1 MKKRFL
7 YKKKKIIGILVVAF
21 MLATSI
27 GTIIQFFPA
36 EFGVNANTAG
46 NNGYTPSLSSVGE
59 TGSAYIDGSYYTNTS
74 VANSGTTTVHIPI
87 LQNSS
92 YSTYSF
98 GTSKTWNSISSTSA
112 YTIQGFSGAPAYVY
126 FSSSDVI
133 ELDSVAFELG
143 FNLVDG
149 KQYTLGTVYAN
160 LTLDGVTMQW
170 VHTFNY
176 YITTSSYYYAII
188 TPSYVLA
195 DYNFNGGTGY
205 AVVSNANTASL
216 NITATSGGTAYSGL
230 PTYLFTTTVDQ
241 GQNVIYEDLSV
252 SAQSVPFVDGYY
264 YGSTTPSLGVPNS
277 ETYFEVSW
285 SSSVDAL
292 VTYFGYVQTGTSGT
306 FGGFAKTGDEDSICF
321 TTSQVSSA
329 IPSAGNTVN
338 YYVDASFYLSDQ
350 YQAVNHKFVNTYSP
364 SYTYSQVSGTTNQAS
379 ASYSISSTTP
389 SGDIYTD
396 YGGTLYTTF
405 SPVVNFTNPY
415 YTYKQNELNAAITGS
430 TSVNSN
436 TSSIQDIS
444 CTVPVYSETSAHS
457 PSWTVSLDLYG
468 NVAPSVDSYN
478 AKWTGSSDNIELWFN
493 ATQNTFNNETLQ
505 LSVNWGNGNISTFT
519 STNTYG
525 TSYGFVEYYQYSQVG
540 SYTITAT
547 ISNEPNP
554 SNNYLLSLSNSTIM
568 SKTYTISISPSVK
581 QASTGNILPSGSV
594 LQQSEAINVYFSA
607 VNDIVNTL
615 KIYEND
621 GSGNILV
628 GTETFNTA
636 SGEFSDIK
644 PSYEGVFSFA
654 LSIVFDGANATF
666 TYNYA
671 APYYPANLSNYVT
684 TYYSNSASQ
693 LTSTNYKTLQVHY
706 WDYNYANAYA
716 SNLSEWLYQY
726 DIPNNKS
733 DFVRINFNDTW
744 LFYSASVPVYGSVN
758 DSNGSVI
765 LNSTNWDTVQLE
777 LLEPITIANPLGE
790 LTISYAP
797 STALAQIAG
806 VKIPFSELTTYVN
819 GKVMVADNYQY
830 IVGSALSIKT
840 VDIFNQTVAS
850 YNLTPTSQV
859 EDLQIEVPFA
869 QMQFANLNS
878 TYYVA
883 IFVKQNGI
891 PQALTSVLPLQ
902 TVTIYIPD
910 GSYNFSFQFHAISND
925 VIMPSNYYKVM
936 SVDGL
941 GVYFF
946 KGVLFY
952 GINQNLNTTKAN
964 LSSLLTNITIV
975 IDANNSIVSNLI
987 TKINVDLNA
996 NNSNIS
1002 KLLYD
1007 ISDNT
1012 TIINSNITHL
1022 LLQMETNFTFVHDL
1036 INDVNISFTSR
1047 MTFLNDTVKTLN
1059 LNETTYY
1066 NITHDI
1072 VSSINLTESQRYQ
1085 MEADAG
1091 AFAYHFVPKNE
1102 TTNSTGI
1109 FVTSWL
1115 ENAADKP
1122 VDNKTLVYE
1131 VWKNLTVAYINLTDN
1146 KLISPHLI
1154 SYNSY
1159 SITIFLPLNATQLYN
1174 LQNDSGKTELSMY
1187 SPFVLNSASNIAT
1200 GNINPS
1206 NAIFVNTTTVPWY
1219 VGLVA
1224 DYYPPYSSNPLQE
1237 IENILVWIL
1246 DNAGGRALTLLV
1258 GLGTLAYFAYMINKN
1273 RKDKGE
1279 KKWRYR
1285 VEKKMD
1291 RIYRKVVGES

>member
-1 MKKRFL
+1 M
-7 YKKKKIIGILVVAF
+7 VD
-21 MLATSI
+21 
-27 GTIIQFFPA
+27 
-36 EFGVNANTAG
+36 
-46 NNGYTPSLSSVGE
+46 GY
-59 TGSAYIDGSYYTNTS
+59 
-74 VANSGTTTVHIPI
+74 H
-87 LQNSS
+87 
-92 YSTYSF
+92 F
-98 GTSKTWNSISSTSA
+98 GTVSSSISLPSNETAFNINWNSQINSLA
-112 YTIQGFSGAPAYVY
+112 
-126 FSSSDVI
+126 
-133 ELDSVAFELG
+133 
-143 FNLVDG
+143 
-149 KQYTLGTVYAN
+149 K
-160 LTLDGVTMQW
+160 
-170 VHTFNY
+170 
-176 YITTSSYYYAII
+176 YITTSDS
-188 TPSYVLA
+188 
-195 DYNFNGGTGY
+195 DY
-205 AVVSNANTASL
+205 
-216 NITATSGGTAYSGL
+216 
-230 PTYLFTTTVDQ
+230 
-241 GQNVIYEDLSV
+241 
-252 SAQSVPFVDGYY
+252 
-264 YGSTTPSLGVPNS
+264 
-277 ETYFEVSW
+277 
-285 SSSVDAL
+285 
-292 VTYFGYVQTGTSGT
+292 GTSGS
-306 FGGFAKTGDEDSICF
+306 FTGDASHGATESICF
-321 TTSQVSSA
+321 TSNPNVPDPSLGEDKTPDYVTASYNLTSQYQSQ
-329 IPSAGNTVN
+329 T
-338 YYVDASFYLSDQ
+338 ASTTETS
-350 YQAVNHKFVNTYSP
+350 SP
-364 SYTYSQVSGTTNQAS
+364 SYTYSGVSGTTNEAS
-379 ASYSISSTTP
+379 SSLTFSGTTP
-389 SGDIYTD
+389 SGDIYSD
-396 YGGTLYTTF
+396 YGGTLTTTF
-405 SPVVNFTNPY
+405 TPTITVDNPY
-415 YTYKQNELNAAITGS
+415 YTYKQNELVASLTGS
-430 TSVNSN
+430 STGSSSTSGTQSVSFTGSSASY
-436 TSSIQDIS
+436 TSSA
-444 CTVPVYSETSAHS
+444 T
-457 PSWTVSLDLYG
+457 PSWTVSLTLYG
-468 NVAPSVDSYN
+468 NVDPSVDSYN
-478 AKWTGSSDNIELWFN
+478 AKWTGVSDNVELWFN
-493 ATQNTFNNETLQ
+493 ATQTVFNNETLQ
-505 LSVNWGNGNISTFT
+505 LVVDWGNGNTSTFT

-525 TSYGFVEYYQYSQVG
+525 NNYDFVEYYAYSQTG
-540 SYTITAT
+540 TYTITAT
-547 ISNEPNP
+547 LSNEPNP
-554 SNNYLLSLSNSTIM
+554 SNNYLSSLSNSTIM

-581 QASTGNILPSGSV
+581 QASTGNALPSGSV
-594 LQQSEAINVYFSA
+594 LQQSEAMNIYFSA
-607 VNDIVNTL
+607 VNDIVNKL
-615 KIYEND
+615 SVYEND
-621 GSGNILV
+621 GSGNVLV

-636 SGEFSDIK
+636 SGEFSDIT
-644 PSYEGVFSFA
+644 PSYEGVFSFS
-654 LSIVFDGANATF
+654 LSLVFDGANATF
-666 TYNYA
+666 TYNYE

-706 WDYNYANAYA
+706 WDYNYASAYA
-716 SNLSEWLYQY
+716 SNLTEWLYQY
-726 DIPNNKS
+726 DIPNNQS
-733 DFVRINFNDTW
+733 HFVRINFNNTW
-744 LFYSASVPVYGSVN
+744 LFYSASVPVYGAIN

-819 GKVMVADNYQY
+819 GKEMVADNYQY
-830 IVGSALSIKT
+830 VVGSALSIKT

-850 YNLTPTSQV
+850 YNITPTSQV

-910 GSYNFSFQFHAISND
+910 GTYNFSFQFHAITND

-946 KGVLFY
+946 KGILFY

-975 IDANNSIVSNLI
+975 IDANNSIVGNLL
-987 TKINVDLNA
+987 TKINIDLNA

-1012 TIINSNITHL
+1012 TVINSNITHL

-1036 INDVNISFTSR
+1036 INDMNISFIDR
-1047 MTFLNDTVKTLN
+1047 MTFMNDTIKTLN

-1091 AFAYHFVPKNE
+1091 TFAYHFVPKNE

-1109 FVTSWL
+1109 FITSWL
-1115 ENAADKP
+1115 ENAANKP

-1131 VWKNLTVAYINLTDN
+1131 VWKNLTVAYVNLTDN
-1146 KLISPHLI
+1146 KLIPPHLI

-1159 SITIFLPLNATQLYN
+1159 SITIFLPLNATQLYD

-1187 SPFVLNSASNIAT
+1187 SPFVLNSVSNIAT

-1206 NAIFVNTTTVPWY
+1206 NAVFVKSITVPWY

-1224 DYYPPYSSNPLQE
+1224 NYYPPYSSNPLKE
-1237 IENILVWIL
+1237 VENILVWIL

-1258 GLGTLAYFAYMINKN
+1258 GLATLAYFAYMVNKN

-1285 VEKKMD
+1285 VEKKVD
-1291 RIYRKVVGES
+1291 RLYRKVVGES